1 MAASPRIKENLDTL
15 ETEWEITSIPY
26 LGKKGKVWI

>member
-15 ETEWEITSIPY
+15 GTEWEITSIPY
-26 LGKKGKVWI
+26 LKKGKVWI